1 MIDLIEKN
9 GYTKFA
15 ESSDNSFHYERF
27 LNGEHQRII
36 SINGTYGKKGTIS
49 FYKWQTA
56 CDYPNA
62 SVIRLDKDSLTD
74 EQIIKCL
81 IISGALADN

>member
-15 ESSDNSFHYERF
+15 ESTDNSFHYERF
-27 LNGEHQRII
+27 LNDQHQRII
-36 SINGTYGKKGTIS
+36 SINGTYGEKGTVS
-49 FYKWQTA
+49 FYIWKTA
-56 CDYPNA
+56 CDYPSA
-62 SVIRLDKDSLTD
+62 SIIRLDKGSLTD

-81 IISGALADN
+81 IIVGALAGN